1 MATLPEGPGP
11 VKPRQNRC
19 NRPVTWVCLT
29 RERGSRVRTQIQQ
42 QDGERVPRAQKG
54 HGRQTR
60 AHVTEER
67 VIARVRRAGA
77 WWMGEGMIEIRRL
90 LLRDGRVVQR
100 VVQVRTP
107 AKVSGQ
113 GRISTS
119 SI

>member
-1 MATLPEGPGP
+1 MGTETQRPGG
-11 VKPRQNRC
+11 R
-19 NRPVTWVCLT
+19 
-29 RERGSRVRTQIQQ
+29 
-42 QDGERVPRAQKG
+42 RASHTQKG
-54 HGRQTR
+54 QGLETR
-60 AHVTEER
+60 VGVTEER

-107 AKVSGQ
+107 AEVSGH

-119 SI
+119 ST